1 MLLVVVYVVLQCCLF
16 GVQHTVQ
23 QKCNVCAAKP
33 VANALQNDSKIFLL
47 QERFARG
54 FASFSVFKGFIV
66 QFYTSGKGAAT
77 YFCCRF
83 AVANGGRCAWCF
95 CCTDCWFC
103 CSGAGLGL
111 GCLRWVWRSGGV
123 WGCGW
128 VWWVGGSWD
137 GGRASQPAASQPAS
151 QQARLKLKLKLQ
163 LR

>member
-54 FASFSVFKGFIV
+54 FASFSVFEGFIDL
-66 QFYTSGKGAAT
+66 FYTSGKGAAK

-83 AVANGGRCAWCF
+83 AVAFAAPIVGVFAAPIVGFA
-95 CCTDCWFC
+95 
-103 CSGAGLGL
+103 AVVLA
-111 GCLRWVWRSGGV
+111 WVWV
-123 WGCGW
+123 
-128 VWWVGGSWD
+128 
-137 GGRASQPAASQPAS
+137 A
-151 QQARLKLKLKLQ
+151 
-163 LR
+163 